1 MANQLLDQFDLKK
14 DTEEITIPAKRNTG
28 NSLLDQF
35 NNDGGN
41 YTSTTKTPE
50 KKAGYIVSAGAGI
63 LSGAEKAVEGV
74 VTTGT
79 LLADLGLGTDLT
91 KKVEDW
97 FDSQEIFNK
106 LEDVADDTWLG
117 KTTEILTQLGVP
129 GGFALKGA
137 KVLLKAKN
145 LGILNKS
152 PNLAKF
158 GAAGLADAVVST
170 KDIGTLGDFIGA
182 GPTEQRRNQG
192 EEGRSEAF
200 RRLTNKF
207 KFGMEG

>member
-79 LLADLGLGTDLT
+79 AAVPKKLVGHVVKVKNNTNTNST
-91 KKVEDW
+91 KR
-97 FDSQEIFNK
+97 
-106 LEDVADDTWLG
+106 
-117 KTTEILTQLGVP
+117 
-129 GGFALKGA
+129 
-137 KVLLKAKN
+137 
-145 LGILNKS
+145 NKS
-152 PNLAKF
+152 
-158 GAAGLADAVVST
+158 
-170 KDIGTLGDFIGA
+170 
-182 GPTEQRRNQG
+182 
-192 EEGRSEAF
+192 
-200 RRLTNKF
+200 
-207 KFGMEG
+207 